1 MFSKG
6 DVITSPKWIEPVQ
19 VDLIEDFGN
28 GYVRILGVGTESR
41 ERIDQIFTQSDL
53 DKIQLK
59 KIELSFT
66 ANANDVFLVLENIR
80 YRFISMY
87 DPLLAINTSKVDP
100 LPHQIEAVYGIVL
113 KLGRIR
119 FLIADD
125 PGAGKTIMAGLIIKE
140 LKLRHVVNRILIVA
154 PGHLK
159 DQWRRELKERFEETF
174 VVVDRSILDTH
185 YGENVWQRENQIITS
200 IDFAKQ
206 DEILPTIAATTF
218 DLIIVDEA
226 HKMSAYQ
233 YGDKTSKSKRYRL
246 GETLSSVSEHLLFLT
261 ATPHKGD
268 TENFRLFLDLLSP
281 GFFASSELLTQSIEN
296 QENPLFLRRIKE
308 DLKDFEGKPLFLP
321 RKVETLGYELGI
333 ESPKEKVLYNHLSE
347 YVSTQYNKALSKD
360 RKRNVAFALVILQ
373 RRFASSIYALFRS
386 LERRKNR
393 LQDLLSR
400 VDSLNTINNR
410 LFDFED
416 AEDLSEEDR
425 WKEEEMMITLTASE
439 NREELLK
446 EIDILDSLY
455 NEAKKII
462 DDQSEIKL
470 RQLKATLEDLNGK
483 FPNQKIIIF
492 TESRDTLDYLEKRIT
507 NTWGYTAIT
516 IHGGM
521 RLDERIE
528 AEKKFKNENIQV
540 LVATEAAGE
549 GINLQF
555 CHLMIN
561 YDIPWNPNRLEQR
574 MGRIHRYG
582 QTKEVFIY
590 NLVAKDTREGEV
602 LNRLFLKL
610 DEIRKAMGSDKVF
623 DVISEVLVGKN
634 LSQLLIDA
642 SINARSK
649 EDILKEID
657 IVVDE
662 EYIRKVKDNLGDTLA
677 TRFIDYT
684 RIKELSDRAKEC
696 RLIPEYT
703 EAFFKKAFEKASGQI
718 NYRRDGFIAIDSIPF
733 MIRQIANEI
742 NFKKRY
748 GLILSKYK
756 KGTFDKQVAID
767 NAESEFISFG
777 HPLFEAVMVWV
788 ERELQSYLKQGAVFN
803 DPENRMNGIIL
814 YYEAEIKDGKRDI
827 AGKRLF
833 AFYYD
838 VVDQKFQPFNTSR
851 IWDLSTGKNGTP
863 LQVDL
868 EKLKKDI
875 LPGIFKSLEDY
886 KNELLIERN
895 RQAEIKEKYGLKSL
909 NDLILRL
916 DFELGQL
923 YDRRDRGDN
932 VDLAI
937 FNKKERQQVYEQSRD
952 KLTKELQLER
962 NLSIENPRFLGA
974 IRVIPSGESHED
986 MFSDEDIEK
995 IGMEVVMEYERS
1007 QGRFP
1012 QDVSLRNLGYDIYS
1026 IDEKG
1031 LPRRIEVKARA
1042 KVGSVALTINEM
1054 FKARRFN
1061 KEYYLYV
1068 IYNASTSP
1076 ELIIINDPAENLKA
1090 IERLEVVR
1098 FIIDK
1103 NEIISKGIKYLT
1115 K

>member
-19 VDLIEDFGN
+19 VDLVEDYGN

-41 ERIDQIFTQSDL
+41 ERIDQIFTQTDL
-53 DKIQLK
+53 EKIQLK

-66 ANANDVFLVLENIR
+66 ANADDVFLVLENIR
-80 YRFISMY
+80 YRFISLY

-140 LKLRHVVNRILIVA
+140 LKLRHLVNRVLIVA

-174 VVVDRSILDTH
+174 IVIDRSILDTH
-185 YGENVWQRENQIITS
+185 YGENVWQRENQVITS

-206 DEILPTIAATTF
+206 DEILPTIAATNF

-233 YGDKTSKSKRYRL
+233 YGEKTSKSKRYKL
-246 GETLSSVSEHLLFLT
+246 GEVLSDVSEHLLFLT

-268 TENFRLFLDLLSP
+268 TENFRLFLDLLSQ
-281 GFFASSELLTQSIEN
+281 GFFASTELLVQSIEN
-296 QENPLFLRRIKE
+296 QENPLFIRRIKE

-321 RKVETLGYELGI
+321 RKVETLGYDLGT
-333 ESPKEKVLYNHLSE
+333 ESPHEKILYNHLSR
-347 YVSTQYNKALSKD
+347 YVNTQYNKALSKD

-393 LQDLLSR
+393 LQELLSK
-400 VDSLNTINNR
+400 VDSLNAINNR

-416 AEDLSEEDR
+416 TEDLSEEER

-446 EIDILDSLY
+446 EIEILDDLY
-455 NEAKKII
+455 HEAKKII

-470 RQLKATLEDLNGK
+470 RQLKSTLDDLNAR

-507 NTWGYTAIT
+507 NTWGYTSIT

-582 QTKEVFIY
+582 QNKEVFIY

-602 LNRLFLKL
+602 LTSLFHKL
-610 DEIRKAMGSDKVF
+610 DEIKRAMGSDKVF

-649 EDILKEID
+649 EEILKEID

-662 EYIRKVKDNLGDTLA
+662 AYIQKVKDNLGDTLA

-684 RIKELSDRAKEC
+684 RIKELSDRAKEY

-703 EAFFKKAFEKASGQI
+703 EAFFKKAFEKAGGQI
-718 NYRRDGFIAIDSIPF
+718 VFRKDGFVSIESIPF
-733 MIRQIANEI
+733 SIKQIANEI
-742 NFKKRY
+742 NFKKRH
-748 GLILSKYK
+748 GLIASKYR

-767 NAESEFISFG
+767 NSDCEFISFG
-777 HPLFEAVMVWV
+777 HPLFEAVMIWIDKAF
-788 ERELQSYLKQGAVFN
+788 LSHLKQGAVFK
-803 DPENRMNGIIL
+803 DPENRMDGLIL
-814 YYEAEIKDGKRDI
+814 YYEAEIKDGKREV

-838 VVDQKFQPFNTSR
+838 LATKSFQPFNTSR
-851 IWDLSTGKNGTP
+851 IWDLSSGKNGSTIGF
-863 LQVDL
+863 DL
-868 EKLKKDI
+868 ERLKLDI
-875 LPGIFKSLEDY
+875 LPSIFKILEDY
-886 KNELLIERN
+886 KEELLLERN

-909 NDLILRL
+909 NELILRL
-916 DFELGQL
+916 DYELGQL
-923 YDRRDRGDN
+923 FDRKENGDN

-937 FNKKERQQVYEQSRD
+937 HNKKEQQQIYEQSRD
-952 KLTKELQLER
+952 KLSKEIQLER

-974 IRVIPSGESHED
+974 IKVVPSGDSKDD
-986 MFSDEDIEK
+986 MFSDADIEK
-995 IGMEVVMEYERS
+995 IGMDVAMEYERS

-1012 QDVSLRNLGYDIYS
+1012 QDVALKNLGYDIYS
-1026 IDEKG
+1026 VDEKG
-1031 LPRRIEVKARA
+1031 NTRRIEVKARA
-1042 KVGSVALTINEM
+1042 ATGAIALTINEM
-1054 FKARRFN
+1054 FKARRFG

-1068 IYNASTSP
+1068 VFNASTNP
-1076 ELIIINDPAENLKA
+1076 DLLIINDPAESLNA
-1090 IERLEVVR
+1090 IEKQEVVR

-1103 NEIISKGIKYLT
+1103 NEILSKGIKQ
-1115 K
+1115 